1 MLTTKRILALDMGSS
16 RIVVAEF
23 SVSKTRGVELLN
35 YGITA
40 VGADGDNDEISKAA
54 CEAVRVV
61 MHEHGIRP
69 APLIMCV
76 SGQAV
81 FPRFVKLPPVAR
93 DKVSQIV
100 QYEAE
105 QNVPFPIDE
114 VVWDYTLVEGDEG
127 DLNVM
132 LVAAKIENV
141 RKLTDCVLDIGM
153 EPETVDA
160 APMALYNAVRYN
172 YPDEDGCVMVL
183 DIGAR
188 SSNLI
193 FVEESRI
200 FSRSIPV
207 AGVSITQELAR
218 EFGLSFEE
226 AEELKRE
233 HAYVAFG
240 GVYAEQDSQVA
251 ERASKIV
258 RNVVTRLHAEVNRSI
273 NFYRSQQGGTAPSR
287 VLLTGGTS
295 ILPHLDTFFAE
306 KLGVEVEFFN
316 PFINIPVN
324 ERIDADRI
332 EADMQVLGTVAGMSL
347 RRTMSCPVEID
358 LLPPDLVAKKV
369 FRKRVPYLV
378 LSVAGVVMIMLCW
391 WVYLHQMGGVLGV
404 QSQLIED
411 RISVLNAVQGRLET
425 VLEDEEEAAD
435 KLDSL
440 TELVALK
447 TQWIEIMDSIHD
459 CMIEGMWLRQ
469 VDPVVSEEGIVTH
482 IEISGVG
489 FVDKVVDKAEISA
502 IEELR
507 DRLREREVFTE
518 DTQIRKVPPVGTD
531 AFAREFVLRAG
542 LKDPMRLR

>member
-1 MLTTKRILALDMGSS
+1 MGSS

-23 SVSKTRGVELLN
+23 SVSKARGVELLN
-35 YGITA
+35 YGVTA
-40 VGADGDNDEISKAA
+40 VGADGEDEDISRAA
-54 CEAVRVV
+54 CEAMRVV
-61 MHEHGIRP
+61 MHENGIRP

-76 SGQAV
+76 SGQTV

-93 DKVSQIV
+93 DKVAQIV

-127 DLNVM
+127 ELNVM

-141 RKLTDCVLDIGM
+141 RKLTDCVLAMGM
-153 EPETVDA
+153 EPDTVDA
-160 APMALYNAVRYN
+160 GPMALYNAVRYN

-207 AGVSITQELAR
+207 AGVAITQELAR

-240 GVYAEQDSQVA
+240 GVYAEQESQVA

-273 NFYRSQQGGTAPSR
+273 NFYRSQQGGTNPTR

-295 ILPHLDTFFAE
+295 LLPHLDTFFTE

-332 EADMQVLGTVAGMSL
+332 AGDLHILGTVAGMSL
-347 RRTMSCPVEID
+347 RRTMSCPVEIN

-378 LSVAGVVMIMLCW
+378 LSVAGVVLTMLCW
-391 WVYLHQMGGVLGV
+391 WVYLHQMRGVMGV

-411 RISVLNAVQGRLET
+411 RISVLNAVHARLGT
-425 VLEDEEEAAD
+425 VLEEKEQAAVR
-435 KLDSL
+435 LDDL
-440 TELVALK
+440 TDLVALR
-447 TQWIEIMDSIHD
+447 TQWIEIFDAAHY
-459 CMIEGMWLRQ
+459 CMIDGMWLQ
-469 VDPVVSEEGIVTH
+469 SVTPVVSDEGVVTD
-482 IEISGVG
+482 IEIAGMG
-489 FVDKVVDKAEISA
+489 FVDKVVDKVEISA

-507 DRLREREVFTE
+507 DRLRKREVFTE
-518 DTQIRKVPPVGTD
+518 NTEIRKVPPVGTD
-531 AFAREFVLRAG
+531 AFAREFVLRVE
-542 LKDPMRLR
+542 LKAPIYLR